1 MLSVKDW
8 VSLECV
14 CTRVCVRGR
23 MRVCELRK
31 NISLCDVYVCVCL
44 RACVSVCVR
53 VRVRVRV
60 CACVS
65 CLSRRRLSNRHSSDC
80 HVTHDAHGHS

>member
-1 MLSVKDW
+1 VLSVKDW

-44 RACVSVCVR
+44 RACVSVCVC
-53 VRVRVRV
+53 VRA
-60 CACVS
+60 CACS
-65 CLSRRRLSNRHSSDC
+65 CSCVCVCFLSQPQEAFQQTQLRLS
-80 HVTHDAHGHS
+80 